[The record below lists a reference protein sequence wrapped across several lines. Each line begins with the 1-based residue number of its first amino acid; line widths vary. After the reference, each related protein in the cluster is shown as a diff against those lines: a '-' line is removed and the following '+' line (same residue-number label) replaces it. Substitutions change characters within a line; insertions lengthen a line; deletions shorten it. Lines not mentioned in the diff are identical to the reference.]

1 MENFLRIASICQI
14 LVAEFC
20 VAVFL
25 GGFIAWYKVRPNGD
39 SADVWDYVFVTILC
53 LVALWILST
62 IFRPKA
68 TRDVFSGAGYDFCST
83 HPSYLAIDAMIL
95 VVAWFMYW
103 ILPARTSAWEFEWV
117 RAQWVTGFAVAFPV
131 LRLVGWFVLRL
142 RPPERVVERAWVPV
156 AMLYGFFV
164 LPITLFGSFVWYQV
178 WVAPFKGITVV
189 DSTAIAGGL
198 KAHPELVD
206 DEYVSKHLDDRLPT
220 PVSRIVKLV
229 GTQVSPE
236 ATKCGAYGPKG
247 DDFRFATLRVDL
259 GEGGE
264 ALVVAWGGYHHD
276 LVDMAVGN
284 EGKPVEIYGRLR
296 AIPRARDVPDWM
308 QICDLEELPPAPKTG
323 RMLFV
328 VENP

>member
-1 MENFLRIASICQI
+1 MDNFLRIASICQI

-25 GGFIAWYKVRPNGD
+25 GGYIAWYKVRPNGD
-39 SADVWDYVFVTILC
+39 EVDKWDYVFVTILC
-53 LVALWILST
+53 LVIVWILST

-68 TRDVFSGAGYDFCST
+68 TMDVFSGAGYEFCST
-83 HPSYLAIDAMIL
+83 HPSYLAIDALIL
-95 VVAWFMYW
+95 ITAWFFFW

-117 RAQWVTGFAVAFPV
+117 RAEWVLGFAVAFPV
-131 LRLVGWFVLRL
+131 LRLLGWFVLRL
-142 RPPERVVERAWVPV
+142 RPPERTIAGAWVPV
-156 AMLYGFFV
+156 AMLYGFFLV
-164 LPITLFGSFVWYQV
+164 PITLMGSFFWYQV
-178 WVAPFKGITVV
+178 WVVPFRGLPVV
-189 DSTAIAGGL
+189 DAGSFAGGM

-206 DEYVSKHLDDRLPT
+206 EEYGEKHPDDKLPG

-229 GTQVSPE
+229 GTQMSPE
-236 ATKCGAYGPKG
+236 VTKCEIWGPKG

-264 ALVVAWGGYHHD
+264 AYVVAWGGYHHD
-276 LVDMAVGN
+276 LAETVAKTRDAPL
-284 EGKPVEIYGRLR
+284 ELYGRLR
-296 AIPRARDVPDWM
+296 PIPRSRDVPDWM
-308 QICDLEELPPAPKTG
+308 QICGLDELPAPPPAG